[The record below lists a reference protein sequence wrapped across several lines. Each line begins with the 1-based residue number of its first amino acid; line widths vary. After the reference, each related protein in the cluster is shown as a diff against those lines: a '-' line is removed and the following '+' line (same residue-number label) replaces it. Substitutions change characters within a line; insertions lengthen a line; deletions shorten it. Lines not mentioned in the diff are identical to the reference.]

1 MESTEDRLP
10 HGYTNVTT
18 SDGDSVV
25 KRYAGPQV
33 AERSAREAGV
43 LRAVAPVV
51 PVPEVRHAGTDRI
64 VMRHVPGVP
73 GQELMRPETAGRVLA
88 ACGRVLARIHA
99 VPTEVLPFADEGGAL
114 PGAVL
119 VHGDFGPNNVLLDAE
134 AHEVTAV
141 VDWEWARL
149 GRPVEDLAW
158 CEWVVRM
165 HHPDCA
171 GALPHLYSG
180 YGTGAPPWPLRRGA
194 MLARIRELIAFCEG
208 FEEPAEAVTE
218 WRRRLAVT
226 AGWRV

>member
-10 HGYTNVTT
+10 HGYTNVTAR
-18 SDGDSVV
+18 DGDSVV
-25 KRYAGPQV
+25 KRYTGPQV
-33 AERSAREAGV
+33 EERAEREALV
-43 LRAVAPVV
+43 LRAVAPVI
-51 PVPEVRHAGTDRI
+51 PVPEVRHAGAGRL
-64 VMRHVPGVP
+64 VMRHMPGVP
-73 GQELMRPETAGRVLA
+73 GQELMRPESARRVLA

-99 VPTEVLPFADEGGAL
+99 VPTEVLAFAGTAG

-119 VHGDFGPNNVLLDAE
+119 VHGDFGPQNVLLDAD
-134 AHEVTAV
+134 AHDVTAV

-158 CEWVVRM
+158 CEWIVRT

-171 GALPHLYSG
+171 GALPHLYGG
-180 YGTGAPPWPLRRGA
+180 YGSGAPAWPLRRGA
-194 MLARIRELIAFCEG
+194 MLARIRELIAFCAAMD
-208 FEEPAEAVTE
+208 EPREAVAE